1 VPGLWLYGT
10 HGSGDVGLCLFAVDM
25 YRCEVKAIARSESAR
40 TLGLARRVCN
50 RSLHSHYDYALQEL
64 VALYIV
70 WETHFQVVIWRFLD
84 YVDMVHLSE
93 VVFTVSSWIERI
105 NTREIWM

>member
-1 VPGLWLYGT
+1 
-10 HGSGDVGLCLFAVDM
+10 
-25 YRCEVKAIARSESAR
+25 VKAR
-40 TLGLARRVCN
+40 GLLVLRAVFALETVCN